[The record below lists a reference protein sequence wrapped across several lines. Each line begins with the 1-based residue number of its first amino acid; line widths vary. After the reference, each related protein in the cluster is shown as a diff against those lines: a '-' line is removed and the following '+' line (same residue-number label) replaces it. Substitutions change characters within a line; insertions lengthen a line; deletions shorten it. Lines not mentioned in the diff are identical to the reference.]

1 MSRSLAALVY
11 GRTPTRAQALSTM
24 NGGRTTTPPTMYGF
38 PIRRVSSPSQVRED
52 AAMTPVLTRAPRTS
66 AIASTVVTPHW
77 FDDRTFA
84 DLVGDAP
91 TEMGALIRS
100 ARR

>member
-11 GRTPTRAQALSTM
+11 GRTPTRAQALSTIS
-24 NGGRTTTPPTMYGF
+24 GGRTSAPPTMYGI
-38 PIRRVSSPSQVRED
+38 PVSRMRRED
-52 AAMTPVLTRAPRTS
+52 AASPVVLTRVPRSTS
-66 AIASTVVTPHW
+66 AASTVLATHW

-84 DLVGDAP
+84 DLMADAP
-91 TEMGALIRS
+91 SDMGALIRS